1 VKRHTGDMQL
11 PTTVA
16 GAIQEMHRIDGALEP
31 SDGVHVFNAVYLRV
45 TERIG
50 RLLEEGLAFDDGP
63 GMADLDTRFAGL
75 WLAAY
80 DAAASGRHVAKAW
93 APLFSSRRLGLL
105 PIQFALA
112 GMNTHIEH
120 DLALAVVR
128 SCEAR
133 GTTPDHP
140 TVLADFLRI
149 NEVLA
154 DTEAEIRRSFLDEL
168 GQALDDEL
176 GPVAHLV
183 SSWSIEKAR
192 DVALLHA
199 RTIWE
204 LRRTPLLRD
213 AYLSGLG
220 HTVGMGSRLLLTP
233 VAAQRM

>member
-1 VKRHTGDMQL
+1 MEL
-11 PTTVA
+11 PTTVSGMIEEMRTISA
-16 GAIQEMHRIDGALEP
+16 GLEP
-31 SDGVHVFNAVYLRV
+31 ADGVQVFNTVYLRV

-50 RLLEEGLAFDDGP
+50 LLLDEGQIFEDGP
-63 GMADLDTRFAGL
+63 AMTDLDTRFAGL
-75 WLAAY
+75 WLAAF
-80 DAAASGRHVAKAW
+80 DAAETGRALPKAW
-93 APLFSSRRLGLL
+93 GPLFESRDRRGLL

-128 SCEAR
+128 TCEAR
-133 GTTPDHP
+133 GSTPDDP
-140 TVLADFLRI
+140 TVLADYFRI

-154 DTEAEIRRSFLDEL
+154 AGEAEIRRSFLDEV
-168 GQALDDEL
+168 GQAVDDDL

-204 LRRTPLLRD
+204 LRRTPLLQG

-233 VAAQRM
+233 VGP

>member
-1 VKRHTGDMQL
+1 MPSTR
-11 PTTVA
+11 A
-16 GAIQEMHRIDGALEP
+16 GAA
-31 SDGVHVFNAVYLRV
+31 DGVRVFNTVYLRV

-50 RLLEEGLAFDDGP
+50 RLLDEGHTFEDGP
-63 GMADLDTRFAGL
+63 AMASLTPVSRACGWRRTTL
-75 WLAAY
+75 PMGGGALP
-80 DAAASGRHVAKAW
+80 KAW
-93 APLFSSRRLGLL
+93 APVFASRHRRGLL

-128 SCEAR
+128 TCEAR
-133 GTTPDHP
+133 GSTPDDP
-140 TVLADFLRI
+140 TVLADFFRV

-154 DTEAEIRRSFLDEL
+154 EAESEIRRAFLDEV
-168 GQALDDEL
+168 GQEELDDHL

-183 SSWSIEKAR
+183 SSWSIAKAR

-204 LRRTPLLRD
+204 LRRTPLLRS
-213 AYLSGLG
+213 AYLTGLG

-233 VAAQRM
+233 VGL